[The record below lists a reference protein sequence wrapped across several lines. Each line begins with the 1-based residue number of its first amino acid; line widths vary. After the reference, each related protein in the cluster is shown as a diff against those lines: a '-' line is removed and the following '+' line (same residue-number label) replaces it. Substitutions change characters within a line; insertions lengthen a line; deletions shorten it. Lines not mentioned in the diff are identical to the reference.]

1 MNMSDEREFY
11 TMKTLDIVYALHGA
25 DKGYPYE
32 HLPYSINKLGVVRL
46 SRALRAGL
54 SKDLDK
60 HLLIWA
66 RKNIPSL
73 FA

>member
-1 MNMSDEREFY
+1 MNLSDLHSEN
-11 TMKTLDIVYALHGA
+11 TIKVLDIVYALHGT

-32 HLPYSINKLGVVRL
+32 HLPYSVNKLGVVRL
-46 SRALRAGL
+46 SKALKDGL
-54 SKDLDK
+54 SIDLDRG
-60 HLLIWA
+60 LVMWA